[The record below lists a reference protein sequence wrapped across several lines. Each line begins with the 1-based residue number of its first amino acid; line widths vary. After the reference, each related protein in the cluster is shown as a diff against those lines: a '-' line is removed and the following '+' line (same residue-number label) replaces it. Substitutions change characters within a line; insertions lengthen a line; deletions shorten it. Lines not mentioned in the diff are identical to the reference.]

1 VSLLAA
7 SPAACCLVAGVGPLS
22 AAPLYPVVLRHPA
35 RVAFRRVAAPLYP
48 VVLRHPARVAFRR
61 VAAPLYPVSVVC
73 PLAAVAP
80 RPPVVVPPHPVAV
93 GLLRG
98 AG

>member
-1 VSLLAA
+1 MSLLAA

-48 VVLRHPARVAFRR
+48 V
-61 VAAPLYPVSVVC
+61 SVVC
-73 PLAAVAP
+73 PLAVVAP